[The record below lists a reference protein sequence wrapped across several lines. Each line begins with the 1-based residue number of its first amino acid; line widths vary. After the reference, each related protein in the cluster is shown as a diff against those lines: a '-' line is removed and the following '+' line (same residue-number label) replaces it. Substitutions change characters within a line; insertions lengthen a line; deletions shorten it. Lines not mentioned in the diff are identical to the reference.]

1 MSRPQLT
8 HDLLSDPDEER
19 SRSSGSDSEGEGG
32 GNAQSAQD
40 RKREALYLPIS
51 SICAALGGQEEFKD
65 KDGNIYKE
73 YSLGD
78 QVIGKRLLFGLWGR
92 FGWPVGVEV
101 RRVGRL
107 TEGWVGVQDV

>member
-1 MSRPQLT
+1 MSRAQLT
-8 HDLLSDPDEER
+8 RDLLSDPDEER
-19 SRSSGSDSEGEGG
+19 SRSSESESEMEEGG
-32 GNAQSAQD
+32 AQSAQE

-78 QVIGKRLLFGLWGR
+78 QVIGK
-92 FGWPVGVEV
+92 
-101 RRVGRL
+101 
-107 TEGWVGVQDV
+107 

>member
-1 MSRPQLT
+1 MAHPQLT
-8 HDLLSDPDEER
+8 RDLLSDPDEDR
-19 SRSSGSDSEGEGG
+19 SRSGESESEAEATGP
-32 GNAQSAQD
+32 QSAQE

-78 QVIGKRLLFGLWGR
+78 QVIG
-92 FGWPVGVEV
+92 E
-101 RRVGRL
+101 
-107 TEGWVGVQDV
+107 